1 MNKWFAVIAALV
13 IICYLPACTA
23 SKKVSKKND
32 KETNTVTVTKK
43 ADTTAIANKEKGITP
58 EKKLLIDSLVPIWN
72 KDINYTTFAG
82 KARMHYEAG
91 DDKKDF
97 TANIRI
103 QKDKIIWVS
112 ATALGGIVQVAR
124 IYITPDSFKMINYL
138 DKSVTMMTLKQAEAL
153 LPTPMDYSILQ
164 NIIVGN
170 VLDKTSNITDAIGLA
185 GAWSLQA
192 ETPNYIQQVTY
203 NKNDSTIR
211 SEQFRDKKPGGPQ
224 AAIQYA
230 NYVLV
235 DNRFFSFS
243 RAINMSNAGQQY
255 FLDMNYL
262 SMDFDRVIDFP
273 FTIPKNYLL
282 K

>member
-1 MNKWFAVIAALV
+1 MNKCLAVAALMIV
-13 IICYLPACTA
+13 MCYLPSCSS
-23 SKKVSKKND
+23 SKKAAQKSK
-32 KETNTVTVTKK
+32 T
-43 ADTTAIANKEKGITP
+43 ADTTAAKKTIDSTATSNKTGGITA
-58 EKKLLIDSLVPIWN
+58 EKKLLIDSLMPIWN
-72 KDINYTTFAG
+72 KDIDFKTFAG

-91 DDKKDF
+91 DQKQDF

-103 QKDKIIWVS
+103 QKDKVIWVS

-138 DKSVTMMTLKQAEAL
+138 DKSVTVMTLKAAEAL

-170 VLDKTSNITDAIGLA
+170 VLSKSNKITDVISIA
-185 GAWSLQA
+185 GGWSLQA
-192 ETPNYIQQVTY
+192 ENPDHIQQVTY
-203 NKNDSTIR
+203 NKSDSTIR
-211 SEQFRDKKPGGPQ
+211 SEQFRDRKPGGPQ
-224 AAIQYA
+224 ATIQYA